1 MTAGGAATLR
11 ALLRTGRRY
20 GPALPLDA
28 PHRLLAAVEAA
39 ASEMS
44 ALAPMDVEAIPC
56 APASGVRLRAAEG
69 CTEGEEW
76 L

>member
-1 MTAGGAATLR
+1 MTSSAARLH
-11 ALLRTGRRY
+11 ALLRTSRRY

-44 ALAPMDVEAIPC
+44 ALAPGDVEAVPC
-56 APASGVRLRAAEG
+56 GPASGVRLRVARW
-69 CTEGEEW
+69 EESGYE
-76 L
+76 